1 MKRSEAMPSY
11 PNYGEEISESAV
23 YCPSCGTE
31 LKKGEE
37 SCNSC
42 GTRIGEM
49 GPENASEVKYP
60 HPLATVLG
68 YIFGFLGG
76 LVGLVFG
83 IYLLTREHPRAK
95 YHGKAVLIIAVFMT
109 IFWISMGVTLT

>member
-1 MKRSEAMPSY
+1 MRSY
-11 PNYGEEISESAV
+11 PDYGEEISEGAV

-49 GPENASEVKYP
+49 GPANVTEVKYP
-60 HPLATVLG
+60 NQLATVLG

-76 LVGLVFG
+76 LLGLVFG
-83 IYLLTREHPRAK
+83 IYLLTRKHPRAK
-95 YHGKAVLIIAVFMT
+95 NHGKAVLIISVFMT
-109 IFWISMGVTLT
+109 IFWISMRVALT